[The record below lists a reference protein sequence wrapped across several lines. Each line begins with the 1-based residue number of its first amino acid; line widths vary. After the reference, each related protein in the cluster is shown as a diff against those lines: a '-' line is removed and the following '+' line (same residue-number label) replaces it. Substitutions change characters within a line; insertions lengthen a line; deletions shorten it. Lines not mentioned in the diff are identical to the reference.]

1 MQYAL
6 TRIEHC
12 RHGTCFSN
20 KVGQVQPTDYRTFSL
35 DWKSTSNYSIA
46 VAASA
51 SPFPF
56 QYSLHFDDSP
66 KAACQQA

>member
-6 TRIEHC
+6 PRIEHC
-12 RHGTCFSN
+12 RHGTRFSN
-20 KVGQVQPTDYRTFSL
+20 KVRQVQPTDYINFIL
-35 DWKSTSNYSIA
+35 DWKSTSNYSTAIE
-46 VAASA
+46 ASG
-51 SPFPF
+51 SQFPF